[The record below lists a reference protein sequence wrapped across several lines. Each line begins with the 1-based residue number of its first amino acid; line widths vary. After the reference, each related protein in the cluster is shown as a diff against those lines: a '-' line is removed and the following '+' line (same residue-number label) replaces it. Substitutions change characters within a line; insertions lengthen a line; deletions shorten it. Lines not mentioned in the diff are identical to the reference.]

1 MSNSAPNGTPRSM
14 TNIKNDGVDNLLPP
28 VNVPPVSGAG
38 GIGNDYFESTVGSSS
53 VRNDYFES
61 TVGSSSVTE
70 QQNTV
75 LPSIEVV
82 HEQKDNIEI
91 GMNST
96 LSSAPTGQPID
107 NADRTIPVANINGFT
122 LGTTLGTGSFGRVRF
137 ATERATGEIYAV
149 KILKKTAVVKLQ
161 QITHI
166 LDEKKILTRISHPF
180 IVNLKKKFQDTKYLY
195 LYLEYIIGGEFFSW
209 LRREGRFSND
219 HTKFYAAQITS
230 IFEYLHTL
238 DIVYRDLK
246 PENIL
251 IDRQGYLK
259 LTDFGFAKEV
269 RLKTY
274 TLCGTPEYIA
284 PEVLLNKGH
293 GKGVDWWTLGI
304 LIFETLCGQPPFNDD
319 DPMGIYQQIIQGRIV
334 FPRVVEKDAKS
345 LIKHLLVQ
353 DLTKRYGCMVRG
365 AQDVKDHRWFN
376 GLDWDALYNY
386 QLPAPFIPPTENEN
400 STQNFDKY
408 PDSTEEVQDPVYPGE
423 DPFLEF

>member
-1 MSNSAPNGTPRSM
+1 MLNDAKGSTTANKN
-14 TNIKNDGVDNLLPP
+14 NDGDNSLPP
-28 VNVPPVSGAG
+28 VGTPVSGAG
-38 GIGNDYFESTVGSSS
+38 ENRDNGSETNIGPISSS
-53 VRNDYFES
+53 
-61 TVGSSSVTE
+61 
-70 QQNTV
+70 QQNNTP
-75 LPSIEVV
+75 LPTIDSITT
-82 HEQKDNIEI
+82 
-91 GMNST
+91 GMGSTSSTTNNEPPLNNSE
-96 LSSAPTGQPID
+96 
-107 NADRTIPVANINGFT
+107 RVIPVANINGYT
-122 LGTTLGTGSFGRVRF
+122 LGATLGTGSFGRVRF
-137 ATERATGEIYAV
+137 ATEKTTGEIYAV
-149 KILKKTAVVKLQ
+149 KILKKTAVVKLS

-230 IFEYLHTL
+230 IFEYLHRL

-269 RLKTY
+269 KLKTY

-304 LIFETLCGQPPFNDD
+304 LIFETLCGHPPFNDD
-319 DPMGIYQQIIQGRIV
+319 DHVGIYQQIIQGRIV
-334 FPRVVEKDAKS
+334 FPRVVERDAKS

-353 DLTKRYGCMVRG
+353 DLTRRYGCMVRG
-365 AQDVKDHRWFN
+365 ADDVKDHRWFN
-376 GLDWDALYNY
+376 GLDWDALYHY
-386 QLPAPFIPPTENEN
+386 QLPAPFIPPVENDS
-400 STQNFDKY
+400 STQNFDRY

-423 DPFLEF
+423 DPFLDF

>member
-1 MSNSAPNGTPRSM
+1 MSNFPP
-14 TNIKNDGVDNLLPP
+14 TNNIGNNSSNQGGDNKLPP
-28 VNVPPVSGAG
+28 VGDPVSGAG
-38 GIGNDYFESTVGSSS
+38 GIPDDYFGVTSTSS
-53 VRNDYFES
+53 VDNDKNN
-61 TVGSSSVTE
+61 TKLPTINNE
-70 QQNTV
+70 Q
-75 LPSIEVV
+75 
-82 HEQKDNIEI
+82 EQPKDNINGI
-91 GMNST
+91 TSSSST
-96 LSSAPTGQPID
+96 SSSFPPPVISGTSSTSTSSSTTTTTPGI
-107 NADRTIPVANINGFT
+107 IPVANISGFT

-137 ATERATGEIYAV
+137 ATEKSTGDIYAV
-149 KILKKTAVVKLQ
+149 KILKKTAVVRLQ

-166 LDEKKILTRISHPF
+166 LDEKKILTRINHPF
-180 IVNLKKKFQDTKYLY
+180 IVNLKKKYQDTKYLY

-209 LRREGRFSND
+209 LRKEGRFSNN

-230 IFEYLHTL
+230 IFEYLHTM
-238 DIVYRDLK
+238 DIIYRDLK

-269 RLKTY
+269 KFKTY

-319 DPMGIYQQIIQGRIV
+319 EHYGIYQQIIQGRIV
-334 FPRVVEKDAKS
+334 WPRVIEKDAKS

-353 DLTKRYGCMVRG
+353 DLTKRYGCMVNG
-365 AQDVKDHRWFN
+365 AEDVKNHRWFN

-386 QLPAPFIPPTENEN
+386 QLAAPFIPPVENNN
-400 STQNFDKY
+400 STQNFDRY

-423 DPFLEF
+423 DPFLDF